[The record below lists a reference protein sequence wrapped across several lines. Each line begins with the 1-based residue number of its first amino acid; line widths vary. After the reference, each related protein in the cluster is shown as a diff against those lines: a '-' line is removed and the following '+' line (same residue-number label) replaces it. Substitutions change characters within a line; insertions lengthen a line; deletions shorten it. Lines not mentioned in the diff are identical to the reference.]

1 MTKKQLVFIINPHA
15 GTDRNKALS
24 KIIQQQLDT
33 TQYEYEL
40 CYTQYAQHGIELAK
54 EAAEK
59 GAYGVIAVGGDGSL
73 NDVIAGLRPYPTIVG
88 IIPMGS
94 GNGLARALHIPS
106 DVRKAIHLINQNH
119 TVTIDVA
126 TANEKVF
133 VSNAGVGFDACI
145 TDAFKHSKK
154 RGFLSYARII
164 LQQIIPYQ
172 EKEYLLTIDG
182 KTILVKAFM
191 ITVANG
197 SHLGYNFVV
206 APHADCTD
214 GQLQVIVIK
223 KFPKLIAFL
232 LALRMITR
240 SLHKSSYVQCF
251 SGKEIKISAP
261 GLATMQ
267 TDGDAHATHDNEVH
281 IRLCGKQK
289 VWAPKLV
296 LVAE

>member
-1 MTKKQLVFIINPHA
+1 MRKKQLVFIINPHA
-15 GTDRNKALS
+15 GTDRNKTLS
-24 KIIQQQLDT
+24 KVIQQQLDT

-40 CYTQYAQHGIELAK
+40 CYTQYAKHGTELAK
-54 EAAEK
+54 DAAEK

-73 NDVIAGLRPYPTIVG
+73 NDVIAGLRQYPTIVG

-106 DVRKAIHLINQNH
+106 DVKKAIHLINQNH
-119 TVTIDVA
+119 TVAIDVA
-126 TANEKVF
+126 TANEQVF

-154 RGFLSYARII
+154 RGFLSYVRII
-164 LQQIIPYQ
+164 LQQILPFQ

-182 KTILVKAFM
+182 NTMLVKAFM
-191 ITVANG
+191 ITVSNG

-223 KFPKLIAFL
+223 KFPKHMALL
-232 LALRMITR
+232 LAFRMMTQ
-240 SLHKSSYVQCF
+240 SLHKSRYVQCF
-251 SGKEIKISAP
+251 SGKEITISAP
-261 GLATMQ
+261 GLTTMQ
-267 TDGDAHATHDNEVH
+267 TDGDVHTTHTDEVH
-281 IRLCGKQK
+281 ICLSGRQK
-289 VWAPKLV
+289 VWVPKSMLAV
-296 LVAE
+296 K